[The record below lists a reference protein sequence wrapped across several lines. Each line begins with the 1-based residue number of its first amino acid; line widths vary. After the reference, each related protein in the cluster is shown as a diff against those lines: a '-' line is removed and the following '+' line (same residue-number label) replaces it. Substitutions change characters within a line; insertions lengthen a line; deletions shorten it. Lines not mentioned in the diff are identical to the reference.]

1 MKKLFAVLMAMAL
14 VLTMGTTFAFAAGDG
29 TITINNAIVDSTYSV
44 YKMLHFTPSKTDANK
59 GIYTIVDGWADF
71 FAGDTAKEYFDVV
84 TQGDQTTVDL
94 KKNGKAVDQKLA
106 QAALKYAEENT
117 IAPAVEPIKATSKDV
132 EFTGLDYGYYA
143 IDTTVGTMGALT
155 RASNELKAVEKNIQ
169 PDINKQVQED
179 RDGSWGVVNDADIDQ
194 QVNYQSNIT
203 VGEGVTN
210 YVMHDTMED
219 SLTFNNDVVVKL
231 ADGTPVD
238 ASNYTV
244 TVSPADGHTFDVA
257 FDNDYILGLA
267 KGTILT
273 VYYSATLNENAVIGA
288 NEDGN
293 ENEVYLSYG
302 EDAEW
307 KTNVHETSTY
317 TWKMDVLKYTMDGGN
332 KITLENA
339 VFQLLDPNVKSEQYP
354 DGTPITLTKVADTV
368 IGEGEDAV
376 KVPTY
381 MVDAEGTITN
391 IITDT
396 NGKFI
401 IVGLDEG
408 KYALHEESAPEG
420 YNKLAEDMEIIIT
433 SELNGREDDS
443 VSYKIN
449 DSEPVTIEVENK
461 TGGLFPET
469 GGIGTTIFYIVGGL
483 LMVAAFV
490 ILVSKKRM
498 ATFA

>member
-1 MKKLFAVLMAMAL
+1 MKKLFAVLVAFAL
-14 VLTMGTTFAFAAGDG
+14 VLTMGTTFAFAEGETTPATKG
-29 TITINNAIVDSTYSV
+29 TITIDNAIVDSTYSV
-44 YKMLHFTPSKTDANK
+44 YKMLHFTPSNTTGDK

-71 FAGDTAKEYFDVV
+71 FETETAKEYFDVV
-84 TQGDQTTVDL
+84 TQNDQTTVDL

-106 QAALKYAEENT
+106 QAALKYAEDNT

-132 EFTGLDYGYYA
+132 VFTGLDYGYYA

-169 PDINKQVQED
+169 PDIDKQVQED
-179 RDGSWGVVNDADIDQ
+179 RDNSWGVVNDADIDQ
-194 QVNYQSNIT
+194 KVNYQSNIT

-210 YVMHDTMED
+210 YVMHDTMEE

-231 ADGTPVD
+231 ADGTIVN
-238 ASNYTV
+238 AANYTV
-244 TVSPADGHTFDVA
+244 VYPATDGHTFDVA
-257 FDNDYILGLA
+257 FDDDYILGLE

-288 NEDGN
+288 KEDGN

-302 EDAEW
+302 EDAKWE
-307 KTNVHETSTY
+307 TNVHKTSTY
-317 TWKMDVLKYTMDGGN
+317 TWEMDVLKYTMDGDQ
-332 KITLENA
+332 KVTLA
-339 VFQLLDPNVKSEQYP
+339 GATFQLLDKDSNAIKFSAV
-354 DGTPITLTKVADTV
+354 DGA
-368 IGEGEDAV
+368 A
-376 KVPTY
+376 VPTY
-381 MVDAEGTITN
+381 KVDAEGTITD
-391 IITDT
+391 IETDAT
-396 NGKFI
+396 GKFI

-408 KYALHEESAPEG
+408 TYALHEVSAPEG

-433 SELNGREDDS
+433 SKLDGREDDS

-449 DSEPVTIEVENK
+449 DSDPATIEVENK

-483 LMVAAFV
+483 LMLAAFV

-498 ATFA
+498 SSFA

>member
-1 MKKLFAVLMAMAL
+1 MKKLFAVLVAFAL
-14 VLTMGTTFAFAAGDG
+14 VLTMGTTFAFAEDETTPPTKG
-29 TITINNAIVDSTYSV
+29 TITIDNAIVDSTYSV
-44 YKMLHFTPSKTDANK
+44 YKMLHFTPSNTTGDK

-71 FAGDTAKEYFDVV
+71 FESETAKEYFDVV
-84 TQGDQTTVDL
+84 TQDDQTTVVL
-94 KKNGKAVDQKLA
+94 KENGKAVDQKLA
-106 QAALKYAEENT
+106 QAALKYAEDNT

-132 EFTGLDYGYYA
+132 VFTGLDYGYYA

-169 PDINKQVQED
+169 PDIDKQVQED
-179 RDGSWGVVNDADIDQ
+179 RDNTWGVVNDADIDQ
-194 QVNYQSNIT
+194 KVNYQSNIT

-210 YVMHDTMED
+210 YVMHDTMEE

-231 ADGTPVD
+231 ADGTIVD

-244 TVSPADGHTFDVA
+244 TVDPDDNHTFDVA
-257 FDNDYILGLA
+257 FDDDYILGLE

-288 NEDGN
+288 KEDGN

-302 EDAEW
+302 EDAKWE
-307 KTNVHETSTY
+307 TNVHKTSTY
-317 TWKMDVLKYTMDGGN
+317 TWEMDVLKYTMDGN
-332 KITLENA
+332 QKVTLEGA
-339 VFQLLDPNVKSEQYP
+339 VFQLLDPKVTSEEYET
-354 DGTPITLTKVADTV
+354 GTPIKFS
-368 IGEGEDAV
+368 AV
-376 KVPTY
+376 DGAAVPTY
-381 MVDAEGTITN
+381 KVDAEGTITD
-391 IITDT
+391 IRTDA

-408 KYALHEESAPEG
+408 TYALHEKSAPEG
-420 YNKLAEDMEIIIT
+420 YNKLGEDMEIIIT
-433 SELNGREDDS
+433 SKLNGREDDS

-449 DSEPVTIEVENK
+449 DSDPATIEVENK

-483 LMVAAFV
+483 LMLAAFV

-498 ATFA
+498 STFA